1 MQGLV
6 PKRRGLTLAGPF
18 SEPLLSVPSALA
30 KPYSE
35 SWEPGQ
41 PRRKEAKPGELILK
55 GRDLLSGIRYRLSVD
70 V

>member
-1 MQGLV
+1 M
-6 PKRRGLTLAGPF
+6 
-18 SEPLLSVPSALA
+18 PSALA

-35 SWEPGQ
+35 SWEPEQ
-41 PRRKEAKPGELILK
+41 LRQKEAKPGELILK